1 MNKRAKILV
10 STLAITFLLM
20 VIFIFTQ
27 HGGNIE
33 QISPFLIF
41 GVALVFIAIFSL
53 KIEKSIFSGKNIIK
67 IIMGSFALAF
77 GAILLIGVLS
87 LPFVGFKGLEV
98 IMGHNTGYY
107 WLALALVLSPIT
119 AKYLK

>member
-20 VIFIFTQ
+20 VLFIFTQ
-27 HGGNIE
+27 HGGSKE
-33 QISPFLIF
+33 QIIPFLSF
-41 GVALVFIAIFSL
+41 GVVLVLMAIFSL
-53 KIEKSIFSGKNIIK
+53 RIEKGIFSGKNIIK
-67 IIMGSFALAF
+67 VIIGSFALAF
-77 GAILLIGVLS
+77 GAMLLVGVLS
-87 LPFVGFKGLEV
+87 LPFVGFKGLEI

-107 WLALALVLSPIT
+107 WLILAFIASPIT